1 MREREKYMHCLREL
15 RLEASLRAL
24 DRISMCSG
32 IKRRLQQLIE
42 ERRGGCVEYVPSEK
56 NLCVVAL
63 SGGADSTASLILSVH
78 AGMNPIAVTVLSHEH
93 SMTPMVAEEVE
104 TLCLTINVPCEILD
118 VGGEAFALFQCALE
132 GRYHPCGRCHACV
145 EKKIY
150 EYAKKKGIS
159 AVVFGDLLS
168 CGSEC
173 VKRVDG
179 MLRIN
184 LPAMLAMTKE
194 DTRLVSGKEE
204 EIYGCALLRKVH
216 MDFPHMRRYSISRVL
231 RETRAGVLTPAQ
243 ATKYIESIISYSQ

>member
-1 MREREKYMHCLREL
+1 MR
-15 RLEASLRAL
+15 AI

-42 ERRGGCVEYVPSEK
+42 ERRGGCVEYIPSQK
-56 NLCVVAL
+56 NLCFVAL
-63 SGGADSTASLILSVH
+63 SGGADSTASLILSVR
-78 AGMNPIAVTVLSHEH
+78 AGMNPIAVTILSHEH
-93 SMTPMVAEEVE
+93 SMTPLVAEEVE
-104 TLCLTINVPCEILD
+104 TLCLTLNVTREVFD
-118 VGGEAFALFQCALE
+118 VREEAFALFQGALE
-132 GRYHPCGRCHACV
+132 GRYHPCGRCHAYV
-145 EKKIY
+145 EKRIY
-150 EYAKKKGIS
+150 EYANKKGIS

-194 DTRLVSGKEE
+194 DTRLVSNKEE
-204 EIYGCALLRKVH
+204 EIYGCAFLRKVH
-216 MDFPHMRRYSISRVL
+216 MEFPHMRRYSISRVL

-243 ATKYIESIISYSQ
+243 ATKYIENIISYSQ